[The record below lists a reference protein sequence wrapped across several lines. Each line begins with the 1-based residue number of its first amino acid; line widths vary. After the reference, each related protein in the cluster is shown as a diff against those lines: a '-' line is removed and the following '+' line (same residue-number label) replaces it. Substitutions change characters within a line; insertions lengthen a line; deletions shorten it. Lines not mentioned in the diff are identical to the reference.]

1 MTFLVDNALSP
12 LLAKGLRAAGLD
24 AVHVRDL
31 GLQAAGDE
39 ALFEL
44 AAREDRIL
52 LSEDTDFGTLL
63 ALRESA
69 KPSVILFRH
78 MPDRS
83 ATSLTSI
90 LLTNLD
96 AVEADLTTGAIVVF
110 EANRIRVRRLPIDV
124 QGSKQG

>member
-12 LLAKGLRAAGLD
+12 QLATGLRAAGLD

-31 GLQAAGDE
+31 GLQAADDE

-52 LSEDTDFGTLL
+52 ISEDTDFGTLL

-83 ATSLTSI
+83 AASLTSI

-96 AVEADLTTGAIVVF
+96 AVEADLTAGAIVVF

-124 QGSKQG
+124 QSSKQG

>member
-1 MTFLVDNALSP
+1 VTFLVDNALSP
-12 LLAKGLRAAGLD
+12 QLAKGLRAAGLD

-31 GLQAAGDE
+31 GLQAADDV

-69 KPSVILFRH
+69 RPSVVLFRN
-78 MPDRS
+78 MPDRR
-83 ATSLTSI
+83 AVSLTSI

-96 AVEADLTTGAIVVF
+96 AVKADLTTGAIVVF
-110 EANRIRVRRLPIDV
+110 EASRIRVRRLPIAV
-124 QGSKQG
+124 RGSKQA